1 MRGNRSELAPGRK
14 SPRCHVNTPSLGLT
28 SILRIETNIFIPI
41 KVSLSVG
48 LEKIPF
54 KKYRHSVVNIVSLPI
69 FISTWSF
76 VVNYD
81 KNITKVIRALELRLR
96 KIVKFK
102 STAISFKLFIAD
114 A

>member
-1 MRGNRSELAPGRK
+1 M
-14 SPRCHVNTPSLGLT
+14 LGLKKY
-28 SILRIETNIFIPI
+28 L
-41 KVSLSVG
+41 
-48 LEKIPF
+48 F

-96 KIVKFK
+96 KIVTFK
-102 STAISFKLFIAD
+102 STAISFKLFTAG